1 MMDMINIR
9 VHEID
14 IRGSVNSSGIYGGA
28 DVWIRKQVDL
38 MKNGIKS

>member
-14 IRGSVNSSGIYGGA
+14 IRGSVNSSGIYWGA